1 MKIWNAKQNEN
12 SSKKVDDSVDDECH
26 AGSEVALEVEV
37 GLCVQES
44 ENSGRES
51 DEREALR
58 SQGLGHHLGGDG
70 KAEAAEADVE
80 EEEVDDQGNRRY
92 PQRRRTLVVCGN
104 EYTL

>member
-1 MKIWNAKQNEN
+1 MKIWNAKENEN

-44 ENSGRES
+44 ENSGREG

-58 SQGLGHHLGGDG
+58 SQRLGHHLGGHG

-80 EEEVDDQGNRRY
+80 EEEVDDQGDRRY
-92 PQRRRTLVVCGN
+92 PQRRRTLIICGN
-104 EYTL
+104 VDKL